1 MASAE
6 PAAGPVSVIVL
17 AAGRGERFIAS
28 GGRMHKLDAPLAGR
42 PVLAHV
48 LETVRRAGFE
58 PQLVRPPGGTSG
70 MGESIAM
77 GVRATPD
84 AAGWLILPGDLP
96 LVRAETIAA
105 VAAGLAGHAVV
116 VPTFQGRPGHPVGFA
131 SGCFT
136 ALAALAGDA
145 GAKAVV
151 QAHRRAG
158 GVLELPVADPGI
170 VLDIDRL
177 DDLRAAE
184 RRLAEGHG

>member
-96 LVRAETIAA
+96 LVGPRRSPRWPPGWPGMPSSCRRSRAGRGIRSVSP
-105 VAAGLAGHAVV
+105 VAASPRWRRLLGMPERKPWSRRTAA
-116 VPTFQGRPGHPVGFA
+116 PGRA
-131 SGCFT
+131 
-136 ALAALAGDA
+136 
-145 GAKAVV
+145 
-151 QAHRRAG
+151 
-158 GVLELPVADPGI
+158 
-170 VLDIDRL
+170 
-177 DDLRAAE
+177 RAA
-184 RRLAEGHG
+184 GS

>member
-1 MASAE
+1 M
-6 PAAGPVSVIVL
+6 
-17 AAGRGERFIAS
+17 GRGRRQFHE
-28 GGRMHKLDAPLAGR
+28 DR
-42 PVLAHV
+42 PVLY
-48 LETVRRAGFE
+48 LDRIG
-58 PQLVRPPGGTSG
+58 
-70 MGESIAM
+70 
-77 GVRATPD
+77 
-84 AAGWLILPGDLP
+84 
-96 LVRAETIAA
+96 
-105 VAAGLAGHAVV
+105 GHAVV
-116 VPTFQGRPGHPVGFA
+116 VPTFQGRLGHPVGFA